1 MRAEIRRV
9 ICQAIALIVLAAALT
24 SLVEADPLPCSPP
37 QSPQAC
43 YERYLQAIPKA
54 TQLRDLYMFL
64 SSDRVRQLERG
75 LAVAQAKGVDP
86 RQIERETLTM
96 LRQGSSR
103 PERIRVHR
111 YEREAGLRVERADVI
126 TDVRLMIEDGQ
137 WRIADERV
145 RANPRF

>member
-24 SLVEADPLPCSPP
+24 SLVEADPLPCSP

-54 TQLRDLYMFL
+54 TQLRDLYAFL

-75 LAVAQAKGVDP
+75 LAAAQAKGVDP

-103 PERIRVHR
+103 PERIREHR
-111 YEREAGLRVERADVI
+111 YEREASLRVERADVI

-145 RANPRF
+145 RVNPRF